1 MVYADSG
8 GSLGLSRGWLI
19 GLGVVMIILGLVAL
33 WNVVDATIVTTVI
46 VGWVLVIAGVMHIVG
61 AFTGGDTGGRI
72 LSALLGILYVV
83 VGFDLVFKPLSGT
96 LALTVAVAIMLL
108 IDGVI
113 RIFTSFSNRG
123 EGWGWM
129 VALGFINILL
139 GIWLWTGI
147 PMSGLA
153 IGFFVGLQL
162 LFVGLTWLMVGFM
175 SGDSA
180 AAAA

>member
-1 MVYADSG
+1 MVYADPG

-33 WNVVDATIVTTVI
+33 WNVVDATIVTTAI

-61 AFTGGDTGGRI
+61 AFGGGSTGGRI
-72 LSALLGILYVV
+72 LSALLGILYII
-83 VGFDLVFKPLSGT
+83 VGFDLVFDPLQGT
-96 LALTVAVAIMLL
+96 LALTIAVAIMLL

-113 RIFTSFSNRG
+113 RIFTSISNRG

-129 VALGFINILL
+129 VALGVINILL
-139 GIWLWTGI
+139 GIWIWTNFPI
-147 PMSGLA
+147 SGLV

-162 LFVGLTWLMVGFM
+162 LFIGLTWLMVGFM

-180 AAAA
+180 SAAT

>member
-1 MVYADSG
+1 
-8 GSLGLSRGWLI
+8 LI
-19 GLGVVMIILGLVAL
+19 GLGVVLIILGLVAL

-61 AFTGGDTGGRI
+61 AFTGGSTGGRI

-83 VGFDLVFKPLSGT
+83 VGFDRVVDPLSGT
-96 LALTVAVAIMLL
+96 LALTIAVAIMLL
-108 IDGVI
+108 LDGEI

-129 VALGFINILL
+129 VALGVINILL

-175 SGDSA
+175 SGESSPA
-180 AAAA
+180 AA

>member
-8 GSLGLSRGWLI
+8 ESVGVSRGWLI

-33 WNVVDATIVTTVI
+33 WNVVDASIVTTVI

-61 AFTGGDTGGRI
+61 AFTGGSTGGRI
-72 LSALLGILYVV
+72 LSAVLGILYVL
-83 VGFDLVFKPLSGT
+83 VGFDLIIQPALG
-96 LALTVAVAIMLL
+96 ALTLTIVVAIMLL
-108 IDGVI
+108 VDGVI
-113 RIFTSFSNRG
+113 RIVSSVMNRG

-129 VALGFINILL
+129 VALGVINILL
-139 GIWLWTGI
+139 GIWIWTNFPI
-147 PMSGLA
+147 SGLV

-162 LFVGLTWLMVGFM
+162 LFIGLTWLMVGFM

-180 AAAA
+180 TAAA

>member
-19 GLGVVMIILGLVAL
+19 GLGVVLIILGLVAL

-61 AFTGGDTGGRI
+61 AFTGGSTGGRI

-83 VGFDLVFKPLSGT
+83 VGFDVVFDPLAGT
-96 LALTVAVAIMLL
+96 IAVTIAVAIMLL

-113 RIFTSFSNRG
+113 RIFTSFSNS
-123 EGWGWM
+123 
-129 VALGFINILL
+129 LPNQC
-139 GIWLWTGI
+139 
-147 PMSGLA
+147 S
-153 IGFFVGLQL
+153 
-162 LFVGLTWLMVGFM
+162 
-175 SGDSA
+175 
-180 AAAA
+180 

>member
-1 MVYADSG
+1 MVYSDSG

-19 GLGVVMIILGLVAL
+19 GLGVVLIILGLVAL

-61 AFTGGDTGGRI
+61 AFTGGSTGGRI

-83 VGFDLVFKPLSGT
+83 VGFDVVFDPLAGT
-96 LALTVAVAIMLL
+96 IAVTIAVAIMLL

-129 VALGFINILL
+129 VALGVINILL

-175 SGDSA
+175 SGESSPA
-180 AAAA
+180 AA

>member
-1 MVYADSG
+1 MVYADPG

-33 WNVVDATIVTTVI
+33 WNVVDATLVTTVI
-46 VGWVLVIAGVMHIVG
+46 VGWVLVIAGVMHVVG
-61 AFTGGDTGGRI
+61 AFTGGSTGGRI

-83 VGFDLVFKPLSGT
+83 IGFDLVFNPLEGT

-123 EGWGWM
+123 EGWGRM
-129 VALGFINILL
+129 VALGVINILL

-180 AAAA
+180 TAAA